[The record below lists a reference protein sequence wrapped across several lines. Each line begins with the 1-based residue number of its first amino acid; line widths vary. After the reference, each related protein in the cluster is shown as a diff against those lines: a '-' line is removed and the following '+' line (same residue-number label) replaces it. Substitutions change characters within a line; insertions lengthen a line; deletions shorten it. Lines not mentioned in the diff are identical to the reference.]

1 MAFHSDS
8 NSDSDGNVSN
18 YYTDDDSDADADA
31 DAISDD
37 VYNVVVDIL
46 TGKPVGRAFQTLIDD
61 FHDRHAAFCACRGML
76 PTEAEAH
83 HVKLLLGAL
92 EWYYGEDY
100 AVVFNPPLG
109 LEAPTTT
116 QISSM
121 FPDERV
127 PYLVQFR
134 LIKHGFMDRLP
145 RLIVIQAS
153 TVDLD

>member
-1 MAFHSDS
+1 MAFHS

-18 YYTDDDSDADADA
+18 YDTDTDTDADAEA
-31 DAISDD
+31 DAFSDD
-37 VYNVVVDIL
+37 VYNVVVDII
-46 TGKPVGRAFQTLIDD
+46 TGKAVGRAFQTLIDD

-76 PTEAEAH
+76 PTEAETH

-109 LEAPTTT
+109 LEAPTST

-145 RLIVIQAS
+145 RLVVTPES
-153 TVDLD
+153 TKDLD